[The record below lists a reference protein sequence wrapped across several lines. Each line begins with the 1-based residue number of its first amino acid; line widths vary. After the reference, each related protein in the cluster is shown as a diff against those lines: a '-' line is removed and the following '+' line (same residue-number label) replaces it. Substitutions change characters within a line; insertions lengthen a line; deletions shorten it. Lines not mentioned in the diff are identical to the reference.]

1 MVAIDIFRPYFLT
14 SILLFLYSISGIL
27 FMAEFELT
35 YYGEFVPI
43 RSFYIYIFATLATQ
57 LGISIGFAI
66 QSSRF
71 HNTNRPLLDVVY
83 SHSNTIASICLLL
96 VTALVGVAC
105 IPFIYESFLPSASVG
120 YSEWAL
126 QSRLEDLQSNTSG
139 LKEIFTETLPIVL
152 IICSSIHLLF
162 TPNYFLVVRIL
173 AATVLV
179 LFFYTQLL
187 SGARAQVMM
196 VLLLIGIFINY
207 RIYRFNF
214 FQIALGSASVYVLV
228 SLISIL
234 RFTSDPLEMIYAL
247 QDQFSAEGFQ
257 FLAISSSTELLTGLN
272 AVRVIESIESGQ
284 ETFQHG
290 MLFINQI
297 LGFIP
302 KVFWPGRPMFASELF
317 VQTFY
322 PGIFE
327 SGGGFGFSIVAE
339 GYWDFGLIGCV
350 ILGIFIGGFG
360 EKVYQL
366 FVKSLD
372 NDLYI
377 FLYSLIFL
385 RLVILLNRSGFISS
399 IKGAFI
405 VSIPILLVLIAYYFI
420 EFVRKVK

>member
-1 MVAIDIFRPYFLT
+1 MVKIDIFRPYFLT
-14 SILLFLYSISGIL
+14 STLLFLYSFAGIL
-27 FMAEFELT
+27 YITEFELT
-35 YYGEFVPI
+35 YYGEFVSMRLFVI
-43 RSFYIYIFATLATQ
+43 FIFATLATQ

-66 QSSRF
+66 QSSRS
-71 HNTNRPLLDVVY
+71 HNISRPSPDVIY
-83 SHSNTIASICLLL
+83 NHSDSMASKCLLV
-96 VTALVGVAC
+96 VTALAAGAC
-105 IPFIYESFLPSASVG
+105 LPFIYESFLPSAAVG
-120 YSEWAL
+120 YQDWAL
-126 QSRLEDLQSNTSG
+126 QSRVEDLRSNTSG

-173 AATVLV
+173 AATALA
-179 LFFYTQLL
+179 LFLYTQLL
-187 SGARAQVMM
+187 SGARAQIIM
-196 VLLLIGIFINY
+196 VLLLLGIFINY

-214 FQIALGSASVYVLV
+214 LQIFLGSASVYVLV
-228 SLISIL
+228 NLISIL

-247 QDQFSAEGFQ
+247 QDQLSAEGLQ
-257 FLAISSSTELLTGLN
+257 FLAISSSTELLTSLN

-290 MLFINQI
+290 MLFVNQI

-302 KVFWPGRPMFASELF
+302 KAIWPGRPFFASELF

-322 PGIFE
+322 PGIFQ

-350 ILGIFIGGFG
+350 ICGMLIGGFG
-360 EKVYQL
+360 EKIYQL
-366 FVKSLD
+366 FFKHID

-399 IKGAFI
+399 IKASFI
-405 VSIPILLVLIAYYFI
+405 VSIPILLVLLVYYFI
-420 EFVRKVK
+420 ELARKAK